1 MQKRS
6 LFSLP
11 FRHKNAETLRIIP
24 DPERF
29 SSVFYSAR
37 AHTNFTAV
45 PQAMT
50 SVPYSVTFEV
60 V

>member
-1 MQKRS
+1 M
-6 LFSLP
+6 P
-11 FRHKNAETLRIIP
+11 GAHAETLRIIP

-29 SSVFYSAR
+29 SSIFYPSC